1 VYGQIFSLISMYEL
15 HLDSERLGVWPDFQY
30 DFNVWVGLTFRE
42 ARYMARF
49 SV

>member
-1 VYGQIFSLISMYEL
+1 VYGQIFSLISMYGL
-15 HLDSERLGVWPDFQY
+15 GLDSERLGVWPDFK
-30 DFNVWVGLTFRE
+30 FSLKGLIELTFRE